1 MSIRKGTIVRFWDGR
16 VAVKKVTG
24 TWEVSGTTRERYRD
38 KDLDEG
44 FTVVYTPVRN
54 VSEYMLGTAVL
65 VGKEVFVKVSTSIY
79 GEDDV
84 RGYWESVDCNVLK
97 DQELA
102 ETEFIELF
110 VNSEGE

>member
-38 KDLDEG
+38 SELDEG

-54 VSEYMLGTAVL
+54 VSEFRLGTAVL
-65 VGKEVFVKVSTSIY
+65 VGKDVYVKVGFSSFGGSIL
-79 GEDDV
+79 GE
-84 RGYWESVDCNVLK
+84 WETVEGKVLN
-97 DQELA
+97 DPDLV

-110 VNSEGE
+110 VDTEGE

>member
-38 KDLDEG
+38 SELDEG

-54 VSEYMLGTAVL
+54 VREFRLGTAVL
-65 VGKEVFVKVSTSIY
+65 VGKDVYVKVGFSSF
-79 GEDDV
+79 GGAML
-84 RGYWESVDCNVLK
+84 GYWETVDGTELR
-97 DQELA
+97 DYELA
-102 ETEFIELF
+102 EMEFIELF
-110 VNSEGE
+110 VDTEGE